1 MSWRSVAGSR
11 LRALFRRDRLE
22 RELDDEVRFH
32 LEMQADDNVRAG
44 MDPDEARRAAR
55 RSFGGRDTMKESYRT
70 RRTIHVVE
78 TMTQDVRY
86 AARTMWKSP
95 GFTTIAVVSLGLG
108 IGANAAVFSVADL
121 LMLKPLAIPRPAEL
135 LTVGVAAL
143 VEAPSS
149 LVASYREYVDVRDRT
164 TSFEGLSATTL
175 VPAGFAPN
183 ADAQPTLKYGL
194 LVSGNFFDI
203 MGVPPQLG
211 RAFRPEEDQVP
222 SRDAVVIL
230 DHDLWEQQLG
240 GDPAVV
246 GRIVRLNGVPFTV
259 VGVAPPSFK
268 GFNSFYRTDFY
279 APIMMWPALTTDD
292 RVRPLESREL
302 RVVVIKGR
310 LKPGVT
316 VDHAQSELSVLGADL
331 ERAYPETNR
340 NRALVVRTEL
350 QDRMA
355 SQRENVL
362 MLLLLLTL
370 SASVLVVAC
379 ANVAGLLTSRA
390 LVRGREFALR
400 LALGAGRLRLVRQL
414 VTESVFLAGAGAML
428 GLGVGY
434 GAVRLFRLL
443 KLPADP
449 PIPAPFEFDGRVA
462 MVGVVAALVSAV
474 LFGLLPAVH
483 ATRADLTAA
492 MKVAD
497 AGAFGRRRQWGR
509 TLLVGG
515 QVAMSVVLLVVALF
529 VYRAFEQRIARGPG
543 YRLDHLLTMAFDTRF
558 VRFTEAQARR
568 FFENVADR
576 ARLTPG
582 VKSATLSSVLP
593 MEGVGDEAALR
604 IVPEGFR
611 LPAGIDSASVLSAN
625 VDERYFETLGLTI
638 LDGRGFRATDAAGT
652 PIVAVVNEQVARH
665 YWPGQDPLGKR
676 FRLDGANGP
685 WVQVVGVVKTS
696 KYLFI
701 MEPPREFLYLAFRQR
716 PLRRVYLV
724 AESAGDPAALAA
736 PLRDMVHRL
745 DAGQPIFNV
754 RTMEA
759 FYDLR
764 ITSQLMMIAGLITAM
779 GTIALALSVV
789 GLYGLVAHAVGRRTR
804 EIGIRMAIGAARF
817 EVLRMVLRQ
826 GMALAATGLGIG
838 LLASAG
844 VSRLL
849 TAVFPNGG
857 PGGDGR
863 VDLLAFPIVAA
874 AVLAVTF
881 VASYVPALRAS
892 RVNPTEAL
900 RHD

>member
-1 MSWRSVAGSR
+1 VSWRSVAGSR

-32 LEMQADDNVRAG
+32 LEMQAEDNVRAG
-44 MDPDEARRAAR
+44 MDADEARRAAR
-55 RSFGGRDTMKESYRT
+55 RSFGGRDAMKETYRA
-70 RRTIHVVE
+70 RRTIHFVE

-86 AARTMWKSP
+86 AVRTMWKSP
-95 GFTTIAVVSLGLG
+95 GFTAIAVVSLGLG
-108 IGANAAVFSVADL
+108 IGANAAVFSFADL
-121 LMLKPLAIPRPAEL
+121 LLLKPLPIPRSAGL
-135 LTVGVAAL
+135 LTVGVAAR
-143 VEAPSS
+143 VENLSS
-149 LVASYREYVDVRDRT
+149 LVASYREFVDIRDRT
-164 TSFEGLSATTL
+164 TAFEGLSATTL
-175 VPAGFAPN
+175 VPTGFAPD
-183 ADAQPTLKYGL
+183 ADAQPVLKYGL
-194 LVSGNFFDI
+194 LVSGNFFEV
-203 MGVPPQLG
+203 MGVSPQLG

-222 SRDAVVIL
+222 SRDAVVVL
-230 DHDLWEQQLG
+230 DHDVWEQQLG
-240 GDPAVV
+240 GDPAAI
-246 GRIVRLNGVPFTV
+246 GRTVRLNGVAFTV
-259 VGVAPPSFK
+259 VGVAPRSFK

-279 APIMMWPALTTDD
+279 VPIMMWPALTTDD

-302 RVVVIKGR
+302 RDVVIKGR

-316 VDHAQSELSVLGADL
+316 IERAQSELSVVGTDL
-331 ERAYPETNR
+331 ERAYPETNQG
-340 NRALVVRTEL
+340 RALVLRTEL
-350 QDRMA
+350 QDRMV
-355 SQRENVL
+355 SQRPNVI

-370 SASVLVVAC
+370 STSVLVVAC
-379 ANVAGLLTSRA
+379 ANVAGLLTSHA
-390 LVRGREFALR
+390 PVRSREFALR
-400 LALGAGRLRLVRQL
+400 LALGAGRLRLIRQL
-414 VTESVFLAGAGAML
+414 ITESVLLAGAGGML
-428 GLGVGY
+428 GIAVGY
-434 GAVRLFRLL
+434 GAVRLFRLV

-483 ATRADLTAA
+483 AARADLTAA
-492 MKVAD
+492 MKAAD

-515 QVAMSVVLLVVALF
+515 QVAVSVVLLVVALF
-529 VYRAFEQRIARGPG
+529 VHRGFEQRFAGGPG
-543 YRLDHLLTMAFDTRF
+543 YRLDHRLTMAFDTRF
-558 VRFTEAQARR
+558 VRYTEAQARR

-593 MEGVGDEAALR
+593 MEGAAPLT

-611 LPAGIDSASVLSAN
+611 FPAGIDTASVLSAD

-638 LDGRGFRATDAAGT
+638 LDGRGFRAADAAGT
-652 PIVAVVNEQVARH
+652 PIVAVVNEQVAGH

-685 WVQVVGVVKTS
+685 WAQVVGVVKTS
-696 KYLFI
+696 KYLFL
-701 MEPPREFLYLAFRQR
+701 MEPPREFVYLALRQR
-716 PLRRVYLV
+716 PVRQVYLI

-736 PLRDMVHRL
+736 PLREMVRRL
-745 DAGQPIFNV
+745 DAAQPIFNV

-764 ITSQLMMIAGLITAM
+764 VTGQLTMVAGLIIAM
-779 GTIALALSVV
+779 GTMALALSVV

-826 GMALAATGLGIG
+826 GMALAVAGLGIG
-838 LLASAG
+838 LLASVG

-849 TAVFPNGG
+849 GAVFPDGGG

-863 VDLLAFPIVAA
+863 IDLLAFPIVAA

-881 VASYVPALRAS
+881 VASFVPARRAS

-900 RHD
+900 RHE